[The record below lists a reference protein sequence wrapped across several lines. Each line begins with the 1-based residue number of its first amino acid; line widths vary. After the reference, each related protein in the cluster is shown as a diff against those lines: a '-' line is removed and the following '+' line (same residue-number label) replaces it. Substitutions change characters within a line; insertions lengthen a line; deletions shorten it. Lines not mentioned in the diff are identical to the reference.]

1 MAGENASQTLKAPS
15 GKDLFLVRKQTSTP
29 TTNDELKKVLLKR
42 EMIEVIISDSRMRSM
57 GSQWGH
63 AAIVIDGQ
71 VYSRAHEE
79 YVKTDKNTYLNG
91 GVVQRANDTINVN
104 GNRWRDN
111 VGVYLS
117 VSTREKDIVKNELE
131 RRIKVDREFKRK
143 HPDETSYSLF
153 SNSCSSNVADA
164 LELVNILAHDPRWI
178 PFPVAPAELLAVIE
192 KSNRAVKKE
201 LYPKK

>member
-1 MAGENASQTLKAPS
+1 MVGPSQTIKSPS
-15 GKDLFLVRKQTSTP
+15 GKDLFLVSKRSSTP
-29 TTNDELKKVLLKR
+29 TTNDEIKKVLLKR
-42 EMIEVIISDSRMRSM
+42 ELIEVIISDSRMRSM

-63 AAIVIDGQ
+63 AAVVIDGQ

-91 GVVQRANDTINVN
+91 GVIQRANDSINVG

-117 VSTREKDIVKNELE
+117 VSEREKDIVKNELE
-131 RRIKVDREFKRK
+131 RRVKVDREFKRK
-143 HPDETSYSLF
+143 HPNETSYSLF
-153 SNSCSSNVADA
+153 SNSCSSNVADV
-164 LELVNILAHDPRWI
+164 LELINILAHDPRWI
-178 PFPVAPAELLAVIE
+178 PFLVAPAELLVIIE
-192 KSNRAVKKE
+192 KSNRTVKKE

>member
-1 MAGENASQTLKAPS
+1 MAGSSQTIKSPS
-15 GKDLFLVRKQTSTP
+15 GKDLFLVSKRSSTP
-29 TTNDELKKVLLKR
+29 TTNDEIKKVLLKR
-42 EMIEVIISDSRMRSM
+42 ELIEVIISDSRLRSM

-63 AAIVIDGQ
+63 AAVVVDGQ

-91 GVVQRANDTINVN
+91 GVIQRENDSINVG

-117 VSTREKDIVKNELE
+117 VSEREKDIVKNELE
-131 RRIKVDREFKRK
+131 RRVKVDREFKRK
-143 HPDETSYSLF
+143 HPTETSYSLF
-153 SNSCSSNVADA
+153 SNSCSSNVADV
-164 LELVNILAHDPRWI
+164 LELINILAHDPRWM
-178 PFPVAPAELLAVIE
+178 PFPVAPAELLAIIE
-192 KSNRAVKKE
+192 KSNRTVKKE

>member
-1 MAGENASQTLKAPS
+1 MAGENASQTIKSPG
-15 GKDLFLVRKQTSTP
+15 GKDLFLVRKHTSTP

-42 EMIEVIISDSRMRSM
+42 ELIEVIISDSRMRSM

-117 VSTREKDIVKNELE
+117 VSTREKDIVKTELE
-131 RRIKVDREFKRK
+131 RRINVDREFKRK
-143 HPDETSYSLF
+143 HPDGTSYSLL

>member
-42 EMIEVIISDSRMRSM
+42 ELIEVIISDSRMRSM

-131 RRIKVDREFKRK
+131 RRIKVDREFKKASGR
-143 HPDETSYSLF
+143 D
-153 SNSCSSNVADA
+153 
-164 LELVNILAHDPRWI
+164 
-178 PFPVAPAELLAVIE
+178 VI
-192 KSNRAVKKE
+192 
-201 LYPKK
+201 

>member
-42 EMIEVIISDSRMRSM
+42 ELIEVIISDSRMRSM

-178 PFPVAPAELLAVIE
+178 PFPVAPPNCLLLSKNPIE
-192 KSNRAVKKE
+192 Q
-201 LYPKK
+201 

>member
-42 EMIEVIISDSRMRSM
+42 ELIEVIISDSRMRSM